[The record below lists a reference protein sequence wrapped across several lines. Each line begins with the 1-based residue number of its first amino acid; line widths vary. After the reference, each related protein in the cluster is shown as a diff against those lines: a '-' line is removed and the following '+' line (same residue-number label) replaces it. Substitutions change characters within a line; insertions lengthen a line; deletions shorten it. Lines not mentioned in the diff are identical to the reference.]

1 MKTVTI
7 PFDLEMA
14 KKIQSG
20 EVEGKIVDKRK
31 IEYEIVKWD
40 ATGDYPLIGVF
51 FDEQLN
57 TSYAHSFTTQG
68 MHNVKK
74 DSDWS
79 LQLVVPEYL
88 SWKEGDY
95 LTIENYGNLFIV
107 IFKSYDQESVMPL
120 YYHALFDTRTSNL
133 YTDNCFSY
141 QDYHYITNTSTPSEI
156 AKLTDALLKEGKK
169 WNPETK
175 QIEDVEKK
183 PEHEFKPFDHV
194 LVRDDDEQH
203 WICDFFSNVEEDRTF
218 CCVGGTWHQ
227 CIPYEGNEHLV
238 GKQATPEEHED

>member
-7 PFDLEMA
+7 PFDLELA
-14 KKIQSG
+14 KKIQNG

-175 QIEDVEKK
+175 QIEDFKNESK
-183 PEHEFKPFDHV
+183 PEHELKPLDLI
-194 LVRDDDEQH
+194 LVR
-203 WICDFFSNVEEDRTF
+203 CDCWELCQYTFVKDRYVHT
-218 CCVGGTWHQ
+218 VGGLVFNEY
-227 CIPYEGNEHLV
+227 IPYEGNEHLL
-238 GKQATPEEHED
+238 GTTNNPG

>member
-107 IFKSYDQESVMPL
+107 IFKSYDQESVIPL

-175 QIEDVEKK
+175 QIEDFKNESK
-183 PEHEFKPFDHV
+183 PEHELKPLD
-194 LVRDDDEQH
+194 LIPVR
-203 WICDFFSNVEEDRTF
+203 CDCRELCQYAFVKDRYVHT
-218 CCVGGTWHQ
+218 VGGLVFNEY
-227 CIPYEGNEHLV
+227 IPYEGNEHLL
-238 GKQATPEEHED
+238 GTTNNPG

>member
-7 PFDLEMA
+7 PFDLELA

-74 DSDWS
+74 
-79 LQLVVPEYL
+79 
-88 SWKEGDY
+88 
-95 LTIENYGNLFIV
+95 TV
-107 IFKSYDQESVMPL
+107 IGVY
-120 YYHALFDTRTSNL
+120 N
-133 YTDNCFSY
+133 
-141 QDYHYITNTSTPSEI
+141 
-156 AKLTDALLKEGKK
+156 
-169 WNPETK
+169 
-175 QIEDVEKK
+175 
-183 PEHEFKPFDHV
+183 
-194 LVRDDDEQH
+194 
-203 WICDFFSNVEEDRTF
+203 
-218 CCVGGTWHQ
+218 
-227 CIPYEGNEHLV
+227 
-238 GKQATPEEHED
+238 